1 MFTYLRNKPAW
12 VQLIIFGGLT
22 AGIFLAVMT
31 VGLGLVAR
39 FNHMNTADLAAL
51 SPADY
56 SKPEF
61 AGVVE
66 GMLVLQFFG
75 IFLVPSLTFAYLADP
90 KPLAYA
96 GLRLPERKS
105 FILWGIL
112 LIVAGF
118 FMVEWLALINQ
129 QLVLKV
135 LGKSAQAWIE
145 GKETDI
151 DNTLKNILRMKSP
164 ADLLRSVILVG
175 VLAAVGEELF
185 FRGIMQR
192 LFIQIFKSPW
202 PGIIFT
208 AAIFSAFH
216 GQFMG
221 FIPRLILGVILGALY
236 WYSGSLIPAI
246 VGHFVYNSAQLLLLY
261 FHVADLDASGGEDTA
276 LTSMV
281 GLASTFVVV
290 ILLNFLRKK
299 SATTYDNMYPPA
311 EDISL
316 FDRRDRDS

>member
-22 AGIFLAVMT
+22 AGIFLVVMT
-31 VGLGLVAR
+31 VGLRGVAY
-39 FNHMNTADLAAL
+39 FNHMSITDLGSL
-51 SPADY
+51 GPGDY
-56 SKPEF
+56 SKPQY

-75 IFLVPSLTFAYLADP
+75 VFLLPSLIFAYLADP
-90 KPLAYA
+90 SPLAYA
-96 GLRLPERKS
+96 GLKMPEKRS

-118 FMVEWLALINQ
+118 FMVEWLAQINQ
-129 QLVLKV
+129 QLVMKV
-135 LGKSAQAWIE
+135 LGKAAQAWIQ
-145 GKETDI
+145 GKESDV

-164 ADLLRSVILVG
+164 VDLLRSVVLVG
-175 VLAAVGEELF
+175 VLAAVGEELL
-185 FRGIMQR
+185 FRGILQR

-202 PGIIFT
+202 PGIVFT
-208 AAIFSAFH
+208 AALFSAFH

-261 FHVADLDASGGEDTA
+261 FHVADLDAKAGEDAA
-276 LTSMV
+276 LTAMV
-281 GLASTFVVV
+281 GVASTFVVV

-299 SATTYDNMYPPA
+299 STVTYESVYPPA
-311 EDISL
+311 DQISL
-316 FDRRDRDS
+316 FDRRDEES